1 MGKKEERAL
10 QEQLAQL
17 QAAIAKLSNPAS
29 NPAQNFLTQ
38 QALDGANYFNKGEFS
53 TLPKGMYFDFKTP
66 QEDVEKYKKLT
77 NVNQGGTFALA
88 GNSAGGRGAAQAL
101 QGSYLKDRFARDT
114 QQNYQDNISNAAKN
128 VQGGLAQ
135 AAGHQSQNNA
145 QVVSALS
152 SMYSSLANQPKKPS
166 AWGSVLGAIGRII

>member
-1 MGKKEERAL
+1 MGKKEDAAIAA
-10 QEQLAQL
+10 QLAQL
-17 QAAIAKLSNPAS
+17 QAAITQMQNPAS
-29 NPAQNFLTQ
+29 NPAQQFLTQ
-38 QALDGANYFNKGEFS
+38 QALEGANYFKKGEYS
-53 TLPKGMYFDFKTP
+53 NLPKGMFFDFKMP
-66 QEDVEKYKKLT
+66 QEDILKYKKLT

-88 GNSAGGRGAAQAL
+88 GNNTGGRGSAQAL
-101 QGSYLKDRFARDT
+101 QGKYLSDRFARDT

-152 SMYSSLANQPKKPS
+152 SMYSNMANQPKKPS